1 MYKTPYDHIGLT
13 TGEYYTRIGSGNI
26 PVEATIKY
34 DIEDGRYYVAEVLS
48 EGVDIKDYV
57 EHDTLAEIAED
68 WVHDQLERGQ

>member
-1 MYKTPYDHIGLT
+1 MTTPLQKIKIT
-13 TGEYYTRIGSGNI
+13 TGEYYTRVGSGAV
-26 PVEATIKY
+26 PVEATIKWSE
-34 DIEDGRYYVAEVLS
+34 EDERYYVAEVLS

>member
-1 MYKTPYDHIGLT
+1 MATPLQKIKIT
-13 TGEYYTRIGSGNI
+13 TGLHYTRIGSGNI

-34 DIEDGRYYVAEVLS
+34 DIEDERYYVAEVLS